1 MYVFDTNLEPASRID
16 PDRPTQ
22 RLVFRLPRTVLR
34 RARHDRRRLLAH
46 LSDHDGPSPTWSGDG
61 LVTFTYTTSSE
72 RSRPVFCDRR
82 DHPLPARS
90 LRQVR
95 PGQPVRLTLRQVR
108 RGGHRANTRLE
119 VLKVQL
125 LHLDAPLPGG
135 PAAPHSIQSYA
146 LQLPVDLAQE
156 VERLAQSEDWSTT
169 AWLRN
174 AIEQQVTLQQA
185 RLAQRQSVA

>member
-1 MYVFDTNLEPASRID
+1 MYVFDTSLEPATRID
-16 PDRPTQ
+16 PNLPTQ
-22 RLVFRLPRTVLR
+22 RLVFRLPRLVLR
-34 RARHDRRRLLAH
+34 RVRQDRRRLLAH
-46 LSDHDGPSPTWSGDG
+46 LSDYDDPAPTRSGDG

-90 LRQVR
+90 LRQVQ
-95 PGQPVRLTLRQVR
+95 PGRPVRLTLRQVR
-108 RGGHRANTRLE
+108 RGGLRANTRLE
-119 VLKVQL
+119 VLKLQL
-125 LHLDAPLPGG
+125 LHMDAPLPGG

-156 VERLAQSEDWSTT
+156 VERLAQAEDWSTT

-174 AIEQQVTLQQA
+174 AIEQQVTLQKA
-185 RLAQRQSVA
+185 RLPHRQSVA